1 MSKDTTAKI
10 TNLNDLLLATH
21 HAVKSFHN
29 GTPWWRGHGVADWSL
44 TPSAHRESLSETDM
58 YLRFIQRART
68 RHSPCPEAADFS
80 AWLFLMQ
87 HFGLPTRLLD
97 WTESLFVATFFAVFN
112 DQHYDTDGAIWAL
125 FPIGLNQTQ
134 LGQGKIFGARNPLVK
149 PLIFSPFV
157 GGKPKEAVV
166 ALISDEIDIRMLV
179 QLSAFTV
186 HGFPTPIEDLPQKEN
201 FLIKFTVP
209 KEAKPS
215 LRSALTL
222 IGIRE
227 SCLFPDLE
235 HLAKEIKSLK
245 FRPYEKPGPSEE
257 PSPSEKH

>member
-1 MSKDTTAKI
+1 MSKNPAKI
-10 TNLNDLLLATH
+10 TKLNELLEATVL
-21 HAVKSFHN
+21 AVKNFQG

-44 TPSAHRESLSETDM
+44 TPSVHRESLSEADM
-58 YLRFIQRART
+58 YHRFIQRART
-68 RHSPCPEAADFS
+68 RHSPCPEAKDFS

-87 HFGLPTRLLD
+87 HYGLPTRLLD
-97 WTESLFVATFFAVFN
+97 WTESILVATFFAVSN
-112 DQHYDTDGAIWAL
+112 EKHYDSDGAVWAM
-125 FPIGLNQTQ
+125 FPIELNNFQ
-134 LGQGKIFGARNPLVK
+134 LDHGKIVGARHTLVG
-149 PLIFSPFV
+149 PLILPPFLGV
-157 GGKPKEAVV
+157 EPKEAVA

-186 HGFPTPIEDLPQKEN
+186 HGVSTPLEDLPHQEK
-201 FLIKFTVP
+201 FLMKFVVP

-235 HLAKEIKSLK
+235 HLAKELRSLK
-245 FRPYEKPGPSEE
+245 FRTHGEPNLLEE
-257 PSPSEKH
+257 N